1 VVRYLEAY
9 RMRAFAGSTVVP
21 RLFWDIKAKPC
32 LVGAALLTRLI
43 ASLLYGVAP
52 SDATTLV
59 GVSILLAVVALGA
72 SYVPAQR
79 AAKADPMDSLRYE

>member
-32 LVGAALLTRLI
+32 LVSVAQE
-43 ASLLYGVAP
+43 ASLAGKHVA
-52 SDATTLV
+52 S
-59 GVSILLAVVALGA
+59 
-72 SYVPAQR
+72 
-79 AAKADPMDSLRYE
+79 